1 MRSICVFFPH
11 LSFLRKYLD
20 ILMMLRVTTLPNVE
34 AQVAAVKAKIQVDK
48 KKKMEL
54 KFTEAIKKQE
64 KERQKEYDR
73 IVSEERKARLEWE
86 KPQAASRQGGVSSNR
101 GNPGNSVFHGQPK

>member
-1 MRSICVFFPH
+1 MCIFPH

-48 KKKMEL
+48 RKKLEL

-86 KPQAASRQGGVSSNR
+86 QPSSRQGGVSSNR
-101 GNPGNSVFHGQPK
+101 GNPGNSVFHDQPK

>member
-1 MRSICVFFPH
+1 
-11 LSFLRKYLD
+11 
-20 ILMMLRVTTLPNVE
+20 MMLRVTTLPNVE

-48 KKKMEL
+48 KKKLEL
-54 KFTEAIKKQE
+54 KFIEAIKKQE

-86 KPQAASRQGGVSSNR
+86 KPQAASRQDGVSSDR